1 MPNLRTPD
9 LITLNMLCAVR
20 RHGSFSLAGNALSV
34 SQQAISARM
43 RALEESLGLNLFQRS
58 AGGSSL
64 TATGGLIADWAEDV
78 LAAANRLDAGIA
90 SVRAEGNQRLHVVAS
105 QTIAEHLLPQ
115 WLVALRLHQQSSGIT
130 PTIVELT
137 VGNST
142 TATALVRAG
151 DAALG
156 FIETP
161 RIPNDLAVSTIG
173 FDELVVAVAPTHPWA
188 HRRTPLTGQ
197 ELAGTPLIT
206 RETGSGTRD
215 ALETMLAE
223 SFPEIPAPSHVIELT
238 TTAAVR
244 SAITSGSAPGVLSIL
259 AVRDDLTL
267 GRLVAVPLVRLSLRR
282 PLSAIWRTDT
292 PLHRGP
298 QHDLVMIAAQRL
310 P

>member
-1 MPNLRTPD
+1 MLNPRTPD
-9 LITLNMLCAVR
+9 LITLTMLCAVR
-20 RHGSFSLAGNALSV
+20 RHGSFSLAGNSLSV
-34 SQQAISARM
+34 SQQAISSRM
-43 RALEESLGLNLFQRS
+43 RALEESLGLKLLHRS

-78 LAAANRLDAGIA
+78 LAAADRLDAGIA
-90 SVRAEGNQRLHVVAS
+90 SVRAEGSERLHVVAS

-115 WLVALRLHQQSSGIT
+115 WLVILRQHQQSTGIT

-161 RIPNDLAVSTIG
+161 LIPKDLAVTTIG

-188 HRRTPLTGQ
+188 HRRTPLTGK
-197 ELAGTPLIT
+197 ELAGTALIT
-206 RETGSGTRD
+206 REPGSGTRD
-215 ALETMLAE
+215 ALEAILAAA
-223 SFPEIPAPSHVIELT
+223 FPEIAALSPVVELT

-244 SAITSGSAPGVLSIL
+244 SAITSGSAPGVLSTL

-267 GRLVAVPLVRLSLRR
+267 GRLIAVPLLHISLRR
-282 PLSAIWRTDT
+282 PLSAIWRIDN

-298 QHDLVMIAAQRL
+298 QHALVTIAGQRL